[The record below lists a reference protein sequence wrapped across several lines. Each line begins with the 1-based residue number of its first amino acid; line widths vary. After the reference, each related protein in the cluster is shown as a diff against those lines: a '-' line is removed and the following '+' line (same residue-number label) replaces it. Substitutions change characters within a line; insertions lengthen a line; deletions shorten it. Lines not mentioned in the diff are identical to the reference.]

1 MHSQR
6 IILRACLFLSVALPL
21 AAGLAAPAQAQSAD
35 GLPIPPGLIIT
46 GQVFRGMA
54 FNGYDCPTPTPCP
67 GTSVPSIATGND
79 ANQYLLPKYTDPSFT
94 PGRAAV
100 VVQTAVPT
108 QYVRFYNPSFP
119 ANQAGNFI
127 VGSNEVRGLTPEQV
141 RAVMALP
148 YTPTME
154 TLVQVPIGTCLII
167 GPANPLFGQPG
178 GAVQEFIIGA
188 SQGGAGCGPTPQ
200 YIPLG
205 SYINGQSIGAF
216 ALAYA
221 PRAGGGNTGAVAYAL
236 DRATP
241 PALFTDM
248 DSIYNALDVLNF
260 GDSGPLRAALVQ
272 LDGEVYADV
281 PSVAIS
287 AGKMFLDVLHDQTQ
301 LARGYTDPAGGNAWR
316 IWMSGFGGGGSLSGN
331 GDAHNVN
338 FGGGGVS
345 MGADR
350 HFGPAIVAGVAA
362 AYLQSSFDTNGI
374 SGNGNLNS
382 LAVAS
387 YAGYTAGR
395 WYAGGALGYSY
406 NSAGATR
413 RIDFPGVSRVA
424 FGNLTDNAFLS
435 RAEAGYRI
443 RLDDRI
449 TATPFASFQGI
460 VAGQNG
466 FTEDGA
472 GAAGLN
478 VKGVTDASA
487 LSVLGGEVAY
497 DLPVGL
503 AVPLGISA
511 RAGWA
516 HDFADVSRAIAAN
529 LQGTPDAGFTVS
541 GARWPRDAAAAG
553 VRLGL
558 KSRQTDLFIRY
569 DGLLA
574 EGASIN
580 SATAGLRIAF

>member
-1 MHSQR
+1 
-6 IILRACLFLSVALPL
+6 
-21 AAGLAAPAQAQSAD
+21 
-35 GLPIPPGLIIT
+35 
-46 GQVFRGMA
+46 
-54 FNGYDCPTPTPCP
+54 
-67 GTSVPSIATGND
+67 
-79 ANQYLLPKYTDPSFT
+79 
-94 PGRAAV
+94 
-100 VVQTAVPT
+100 
-108 QYVRFYNPSFP
+108 
-119 ANQAGNFI
+119 
-127 VGSNEVRGLTPEQV
+127 
-141 RAVMALP
+141 
-148 YTPTME
+148 
-154 TLVQVPIGTCLII
+154 
-167 GPANPLFGQPG
+167 
-178 GAVQEFIIGA
+178 
-188 SQGGAGCGPTPQ
+188 
-200 YIPLG
+200 
-205 SYINGQSIGAF
+205 
-216 ALAYA
+216 
-221 PRAGGGNTGAVAYAL
+221 
-236 DRATP
+236 
-241 PALFTDM
+241 M

-260 GDSGPLRAALVQ
+260 GDSGPLRAALAQ

-331 GDAHNVN
+331 GDAHNIN

-350 HFGPAIVAGVAA
+350 HFGPAILAGVAA
-362 AYLQSSFDTNGI
+362 AYLQSGFDTNGI

-395 WYAGGALGYSY
+395 WYADGALGYSY
-406 NSAGATR
+406 NSAGVTR
-413 RIDFPGVSRVA
+413 GIDFPGVSRVA

-443 RLDDRI
+443 RLDDRT

-529 LQGTPDAGFTVS
+529 LQGTPDGGFTVS

-553 VRLGL
+553 VRFGL

>member
-1 MHSQR
+1 MCASTRRVSLAQQG
-6 IILRACLFLSVALPL
+6 AFL
-21 AAGLAAPAQAQSAD
+21 
-35 GLPIPPGLIIT
+35 
-46 GQVFRGMA
+46 
-54 FNGYDCPTPTPCP
+54 
-67 GTSVPSIATGND
+67 
-79 ANQYLLPKYTDPSFT
+79 
-94 PGRAAV
+94 
-100 VVQTAVPT
+100 
-108 QYVRFYNPSFP
+108 
-119 ANQAGNFI
+119 
-127 VGSNEVRGLTPEQV
+127 VGSNEVRGLTPAQILNLL
-141 RAVMALP
+141 ALP
-148 YTPTME
+148 NMPDML
-154 TLVQVPIGTCLII
+154 TLVQVPAGSCLLI
-167 GPANPLFGQPG
+167 GPAGPLFGRDG
-178 GAVQEFIIGA
+178 GAVQEFLIGK
-188 SQGGAGCGPTPQ
+188 SGGGAGCGPVP
-200 YIPLG
+200 
-205 SYINGQSIGAF
+205 SYTGTFFNGQPIGAF
-216 ALAYA
+216 ALAYV
-221 PRAGGGNTGAVAYAL
+221 PRAGGGNDGAVAYAL
-236 DRATP
+236 DHATP

-260 GDSGPLRAALVQ
+260 GDSGPLRAALAQ

-281 PSVAIS
+281 PSVAIGV
-287 AGKMFLDVLHDQTQ
+287 GKMFLDVLHDQTQ
-301 LARGYTDPAGGNAWR
+301 LARGYADPAGGGAWR
-316 IWMSGFGGGGSLSGN
+316 TWMSGFGGGGSLSGN
-331 GDAHNVN
+331 GDAHNIN

-350 HFGPAIVAGVAA
+350 HFGPAILAGVAA
-362 AYLQSSFDTNGI
+362 AYLQSGFDTNGI

-395 WYAGGALGYSY
+395 WYADGALGYSY
-406 NSAGATR
+406 NSAGVTR
-413 RIDFPGVSRVA
+413 GIDFPGVSRVA

-443 RLDDRI
+443 RLDDR
-449 TATPFASFQGI
+449 TAATPFASFQGI

-487 LSVLGGEVAY
+487 LSILGGEVSY
-497 DLPVGL
+497 DLPIGL

-516 HDFADVSRAIAAN
+516 HDFADVSRGIAAN
-529 LQGTPDAGFTVS
+529 LQGTPDAGFTVN

-553 VRLGL
+553 VRFGL
-558 KSRQTDLFIRY
+558 KSQQTDLFIRY